1 MLVLFNGFYMH
12 TYWKFYWPLALT
24 GVGMV
29 LSLQFQNAT
38 LARYPEAVTELAVLA
53 LAYGVFGTFNAG
65 MQFIAQLSNVYARS
79 VVATQRSWLFVLIIS
94 FCIMLPLAFIA
105 STEVGA
111 QLIAHIFS
119 IEATIVAR
127 VTHYLALMCPLIVLN
142 GQRHYY
148 SGLLVQSRLTGWM
161 TMFNFIYLGAVVI
174 TLLLG
179 FAAGAEPVYVVV
191 GAETVG
197 VILFIGLLLYA
208 RYHLYVPPEKLEHEH
223 VTYIELLYFFVP
235 VSTTGVMFALSRP
248 ILFAFVARAPDGIL
262 AIAALRVA
270 FDFSMIFQ
278 QAANQFRHFFITFG
292 FDDIEQ
298 KKKFLTLVTLGITAM
313 MLIFALTPL
322 STILWAD
329 LMGLPSD
336 LVNIARDVSL
346 IMCLMPAIIIYR
358 NFFHSRLMM
367 SRKTGGMAYGSI
379 IRVIGIYLSAQIF
392 FSLGLLNHII
402 ATFILILGFIIEAV
416 IARQSSIR
424 VLAKEH
430 ALNQ

>member
-1 MLVLFNGFYMH
+1 MY

-79 VVATQRSWLFVLIIS
+79 PAATKRLWVFVLSVS
-94 FCIMLPLAFIA
+94 FCIMLPLA
-105 STEVGA
+105 
-111 QLIAHIFS
+111 LIAFTDAGAWLIGYIFS
-119 IEATIVAR
+119 IDEAIVTR
-127 VTHYLALMCPLIVLN
+127 VTHYLALLCPLIILN

-161 TMFNFIYLGAVVI
+161 TIFNFIYLTTVI
-174 TLLLG
+174 VALLLG
-179 FAAGAEPVYVVV
+179 FAAGAQPVYVVV

-208 RYHLYVPPEKLEHEH
+208 RYNLYMPPEKQEHAD
-223 VTYIELLYFFVP
+223 VTYKELLNFFIP

-298 KKKFLTLVTLGITAM
+298 KKKFLTLITIGLTAIM
-313 MLIFALTPL
+313 FIFAVTPL
-322 STILWAD
+322 STLLWVD
-329 LMGLPSD
+329 VVGLPND
-336 LVNIARDVSL
+336 LVSIARDAAL

-358 NFFHSRLMM
+358 NFHHGRLMM

-379 IRVIGIYLSAQIF
+379 LRVIGIYTSAQIL
-392 FSLGLLNHII
+392 FSLDLLNHIS

-416 IARQSSIR
+416 IARQSSIK
-424 VLAKEH
+424 VLAEEQTLK
-430 ALNQ
+430 QQR

>member
-1 MLVLFNGFYMH
+1 MY

-79 VVATQRSWLFVLIIS
+79 PIATQRSWLFVLIIS

-105 STEVGA
+105 FTQVGA
-111 QLIAHIFS
+111 QLIAYIFS
-119 IEATIVAR
+119 IDAAIVAR
-127 VTHYLALMCPLIVLN
+127 VTHYLALLCPLIVLN

-161 TMFNFIYLGAVVI
+161 TIFNFIYLGTVI
-174 TLLLG
+174 VALLLG
-179 FAAGAEPVYVVV
+179 FAAGAQPVYVVV

-208 RYHLYVPPEKLEHEH
+208 RYYLYVPPEKLEHEQ
-223 VTYIELLYFFVP
+223 VTYKELLNFFIP

-292 FDDIEQ
+292 FDDIKV
-298 KKKFLTLVTLGITAM
+298 KKRFLALVAAGLTAM
-313 MLIFALTPL
+313 MLAFAITPL
-322 STILWAD
+322 SNILWAD
-329 LMGLPSD
+329 LMDLPSD
-336 LVNIARDVSL
+336 LVNIAKDVSL
-346 IMCLMPAIIIYR
+346 IMCLMPTIIVYR
-358 NFFHSRLMM
+358 NFFHGRLMM

-379 IRVIGIYLSAQIF
+379 IRVIGIYLAAQIC
-392 FSLGLLNHII
+392 FSLDLLNHIT
-402 ATFILILGFIIEAV
+402 ATFILIFGFIIEAV
-416 IARQSSIR
+416 IARQSSI
-424 VLAKEH
+424 KELSSEQAH
-430 ALNQ
+430 EPIRMT